1 MPFSFSMEVIPWS
14 TSSLALTGP
23 MPATRM
29 RSLMATLAG
38 YVHGELLRAVPVLID
53 ADGVVVA
60 GVEPLP
66 NLLPWLDRAREDV
79 VPRQGRRTRKCCHL
93 DLRYEK
99 WNYTWAIEMRSR
111 FNP

>member
-53 ADGVVVA
+53 ADGVVFA
-60 GVEPLP
+60 GAEPLLVEDAGALAEMNFRLQLP
-66 NLLPWLDRAREDV
+66 NFR
-79 VPRQGRRTRKCCHL
+79 
-93 DLRYEK
+93 
-99 WNYTWAIEMRSR
+99 IM
-111 FNP
+111 